1 MGRTGRCAPILR
13 LRSGH
18 RREIPIAAQ
27 ADLLSA
33 LDRSG
38 AALYAPPE
46 AKDHGSLGR
55 LQGRIPAEPSST
67 VIVDDAVTTGASI
80 ARGAAA
86 LREEGVEPAAAAVLL
101 CRDAAA
107 AENLQHHGF
116 WLLAVA
122 TITG

>member
-1 MGRTGRCAPILR
+1 MWRTGRCAPTLR

-18 RREIPIAAQ
+18 RRGIPIAAQ

-38 AALYAPPE
+38 AALYALPE
-46 AKDHGSLGR
+46 AKDHSSLGR

-80 ARGAAA
+80 ARCAAA
-86 LREEGVEPAAAAVLL
+86 LREGGVEPAAAVLL

-107 AENLQHHGF
+107 AANLQHHGIR
-116 WLLAVA
+116 LLA

>member
-1 MGRTGRCAPILR
+1 MGRTGRCAPTLR

-18 RREIPIAAQ
+18 RRGIPIAAQ

-38 AALYAPPE
+38 AALYALPE

-55 LQGRIPAEPSST
+55 LQGRISAEPSST

-80 ARGAAA
+80 ARCAAA
-86 LREEGVEPAAAAVLL
+86 LREEGVEPAAAVLL

-107 AENLQHHGF
+107 AANLQHHGIR
-116 WLLAVA
+116 LLAMA

>member
-1 MGRTGRCAPILR
+1 MGRTGRCAPTLR

-18 RREIPIAAQ
+18 RRGIPIAAQ

-38 AALYAPPE
+38 AALCALPE

-55 LQGRIPAEPSST
+55 LQGRISAGPSST

-80 ARGAAA
+80 ARCAAA
-86 LREEGVEPAAAAVLL
+86 LREEGVEPAAAVLL

-107 AENLQHHGF
+107 AANLQHHGIR
-116 WLLAVA
+116 LLAMA
-122 TITG
+122 TIAG